1 MKILPSSRSLS
12 GLIVAL
18 GLAVFPLRA
27 EMPASKTDPSTTAIE
42 KAILDVNA
50 RMTETADS
58 LNADAFFEYILD
70 SDKGVIIQNGV
81 LFKTRSEA
89 LEAVKRGFVGIA
101 KLKRQIDNPRVIVIT
116 PELAVL
122 TGEGNTIA
130 TLHDGRTITNRFAVS
145 LIFQRK
151 DGQWKVLQ
159 GHYSTPLQM

>member
-1 MKILPSSRSLS
+1 MKIRPSSRSIAA
-12 GLIVAL
+12 IVFAL
-18 GLAVFPLRA
+18 GLAVFPLCA

-42 KAILDVNA
+42 TAILEANA
-50 RMTETADS
+50 RMTYAANS

-81 LFKTRSEA
+81 LFKTRQEA

-101 KLKRQIDNPRVIVIT
+101 TLKRQIESPRIT
-116 PELAVL
+116 IISPDLAVL

-130 TLHDGRTITNRFAVS
+130 TLQDGRTITNHFAVS

-159 GHYSTPLQM
+159 GHYSTPLKM